1 MEIISV
7 VIADDHVIF
16 RKGLVTILNEI
27 PTLKVVGETSNGNE
41 LLDLLKTKS
50 VDIVLMDIKMPL
62 MDGIEATRKVRS
74 KYPKTQVIA
83 LTMHEEIGYFNK
95 MIDAGAKGF
104 LLKNTNK
111 DQLQQAI
118 HTVFEGDNFFADE
131 FVISVN
137 KPTPS
142 KSINE
147 INLSRREK
155 EVLEYICKGLSNSEI
170 AKTLGLSQRTIDGH
184 RSRLFEKTGAK
195 NAPNLVLFAVKNG
208 LVNP

>member
-27 PTLKVVGETSNGNE
+27 PTLKVIGETSNGNE

-50 VDIVLMDIKMPL
+50 TDIVLMDIKMPL

-74 KYPKTQVIA
+74 KYPNTQVIA
-83 LTMHEEIGYFNK
+83 LTMHEEIGYFNQ
-95 MIDAGAKGF
+95 MIEAGAKGF

>member
-74 KYPKTQVIA
+74 RYPKTQVIA